1 MYWSLHYSLP
11 KDFSFPSAPTIWY
24 PEESVILMIGS
35 ALLKSVSI
43 DRLYDCYWYLTNID
57 DRAFDVNLR
66 IPDDLDLDFAFKY
79 AIADTIERVNR
90 QKKLKC
96 ELDDDLLGFEIKSIT
111 DLDFLNEL
119 FYQRCELINGDCT
132 YPD

>member
-11 KDFSFPSAPTIWY
+11 KDFSFPSTPTIWY

-35 ALLKSVSI
+35 ALLKSVDI
-43 DRLYDCYWYLTNID
+43 TRLYECYWYLTNID
-57 DRAFDVNLR
+57 DRSFDINLR
-66 IPDDLDLDFAFKY
+66 IPDDLDLDFDFKY
-79 AIADTIERVNR
+79 AIADAVERFNQ

-96 ELDDDLLGFEIKSIT
+96 ELDYELLGFEIKSIT

-119 FYQRCELINGDCT
+119 FYQKFELINGDCT
-132 YPD
+132 YQE